1 MQRKLTRLFLRFVT
15 RFRVRIPH
23 LAALMIL
30 VSLSNAMPLSA
41 KSGSV
46 DYSWGAD
53 ALANAHDFTVT
64 MMLYVLYLCYA
75 VAAIMTIISALQ
87 IYFKMQTGEGEV
99 TKSIMTLIGACLFM
113 IGASIVFPAFFGYR
127 I

>member
-1 MQRKLTRLFLRFVT
+1 MKRMKGKAMTESKYWIASLVFVLISCSQQLF
-15 RFRVRIPH
+15 
-23 LAALMIL
+23 
-30 VSLSNAMPLSA
+30 A
-41 KSGSV
+41 KTGGV

-75 VAAIMTIISALQ
+75 IAAIFVVISSLQ
-87 IYFKMQTGEGEV
+87 IYFKMQNGEGEIS
-99 TKSIMTLIGACLFM
+99 KNIMTLLGACLFM
-113 IGASIVFPAFFGYR
+113 IGASIVFPGFFGYR